1 MSDMASLLEYL
12 KIPLADLKRVSVIV
26 LIVTNLV
33 PIFGVI
39 FLDWQVFIVMAIF
52 WTENVVIGIFNVLKM
67 VFTTSADT
75 GEQVKKSTLIPFFC
89 IHYGIFTLV
98 HGILV
103 FAIFGGIFE
112 HDHLITGIT
121 DGYKALANYPF
132 AWAVL
137 ALAIS
142 HGVSYVVNYI
152 ARGEWK
158 KTSLEQLMVQP
169 YIRVVILHLTILF
182 GGFLVML
189 LNSPAVGLVL
199 LIILKT
205 YVDIKS
211 HLKQHS
217 YFYSDGN
224 P

>member
-1 MSDMASLLEYL
+1 MASLLEYL
-12 KIPLADLKRVSVIV
+12 KIPLAEFKRVSVIV
-26 LIVTNLV
+26 MIVTNLV
-33 PIFGVI
+33 PIFGVV
-39 FLDWQVFIVMAIF
+39 FLDWQVFIVMSIF

-67 VFTTSADT
+67 AFAPSANT
-75 GEQVKKSTLIPFFC
+75 GKQETKSTLIPFFC
-89 IHYGIFTLV
+89 IHYGIFTLI

-112 HDHLITGIT
+112 HDNLITGIT
-121 DGYKALANYPF
+121 DSYKALANYPF
-132 AWAVL
+132 AWTVL
-137 ALAIS
+137 ALALS
-142 HGVSYVVNYI
+142 HAVSYVVNYI

-169 YIRVVILHLTILF
+169 YIRVIILHLTILF
-182 GGFLVML
+182 GGFLIMI

-217 YFYSDGN
+217 FFTANSS

>member
-1 MSDMASLLEYL
+1 MASPLEYL
-12 KIPLADLKRVSVIV
+12 KIPLAEFKKISVIV
-26 LIVTNLV
+26 LIVTNML

-39 FLDWQVFIVMAIF
+39 FLDWKVFIVMSIF

-67 VFTTSADT
+67 AFVTSANT
-75 GEQVKKSTLIPFFC
+75 GKQGKKSTLIPFFC
-89 IHYGIFTLV
+89 IHYGIFTLI

-103 FAIFGGIFE
+103 FAIFGDIFE
-112 HDHLITGIT
+112 HDRLITGIT
-121 DGYKALANYPF
+121 DSYKILVNLQL

-142 HGVSYVVNYI
+142 HAVSYLVNYI
-152 ARGEWK
+152 AKGEWK
-158 KTSLEQLMVQP
+158 KTTLEKLMVQP
-169 YIRVVILHLTILF
+169 YIRVIILHITILF

-217 YFYSDGN
+217 FFDANDST
-224 P
+224 

>member
-1 MSDMASLLEYL
+1 MVSPLEYL
-12 KIPLADLKRVSVIV
+12 KIPLTDLKRVSVIV
-26 LIVTNLV
+26 LIVTNMV
-33 PIFGVI
+33 PVFGVI
-39 FLDWQVFIVMAIF
+39 FLGWQVFIIMSIF

-67 VFTTSADT
+67 AFATSANT
-75 GEQVKKSTLIPFFC
+75 GEQGKKSTLIPFFC
-89 IHYGIFTLV
+89 IHYGIFTLI

-103 FAIFGGIFE
+103 FAIFGNIFE
-112 HDHLITGIT
+112 QDNLITGIT
-121 DGYKALANYPF
+121 NGYKILVNLQF

-137 ALAIS
+137 ALAFS
-142 HGVSYVVNYI
+142 HAVSYLVNYI
-152 ARGEWK
+152 AKGEWR
-158 KTSLEQLMVQP
+158 KTALEKLMVQP
-169 YIRVVILHLTILF
+169 YIRVIILHITILF

-189 LNSPAVGLVL
+189 LNSPVVGLVL

-217 YFYSDGN
+217 FFDANSS

>member
-1 MSDMASLLEYL
+1 MASPLEYL
-12 KIPLADLKRVSVIV
+12 KIPLAELKRVSVIV
-26 LIVTNLV
+26 LILTNLV

-39 FLDWQVFIVMAIF
+39 FLNWQVFIVMSIF

-67 VFTTSADT
+67 AFAPSAST
-75 GEQVKKSTLIPFFC
+75 GKQGKKSTLIPFFC

-98 HGILV
+98 HGVLV

-112 HDHLITGIT
+112 HDNLITGIT
-121 DGYKALANYPF
+121 DNYKILVNLQF

-142 HGVSYVVNYI
+142 HAVSYLVNYI
-152 ARGEWK
+152 AKGEWK
-158 KTSLEQLMVQP
+158 KTTLEKLMVQP
-169 YIRVVILHLTILF
+169 YIRVIILHITILF

-189 LNSPAVGLVL
+189 LNSPVVGLVL
-199 LIILKT
+199 LIILK
-205 YVDIKS
+205 
-211 HLKQHS
+211 QHS
-217 YFYSDGN
+217 FFDSDSN

>member
-1 MSDMASLLEYL
+1 MASLLEYL
-12 KIPLADLKRVSVIV
+12 KIPLAELKRVSVIV
-26 LIVTNLV
+26 LILTNLV

-39 FLDWQVFIVMAIF
+39 FLDWQVFIVMSIF

-67 VFTTSADT
+67 AFVTSANT
-75 GEQVKKSTLIPFFC
+75 GKQGKKSTLIPFFC
-89 IHYGIFTLV
+89 IHYGIFTLT
-98 HGILV
+98 HGVFI

-121 DGYKALANYPF
+121 DSYKTLVKFQF

-142 HGVSYVVNYI
+142 HAISYVVNYI
-152 ARGEWK
+152 AKGEWK
-158 KTSLEQLMVQP
+158 KTTLEKLMVQP
-169 YIRVVILHLTILF
+169 YIRVIILHITILI

-189 LNSPAVGLVL
+189 LNSPVVGLVL

-205 YVDIKS
+205 YIDIKS

-217 YFYSDGN
+217 FFDANSS